1 MRLLFSI
8 LVLAVLIGRGPAG
21 FAEEPQR
28 SKENLITMN
37 FENIDI
43 SVLAKFISQ
52 ITGKN
57 FILDESVTGKVSII
71 APAKVTPMQAYCIF
85 QSALQMKGFATV
97 DAGPIIKILPSRDAR
112 AWAALTRSQEPAGQ
126 CAQAIPSSSTTAAVH
141 SGATTRPNLPAST
154 GSATN

>member
-8 LVLAVLIGRGPAG
+8 LVLAVLIGLGPMG
-21 FAEEPQR
+21 FAQEPQTG
-28 SKENLITMN
+28 SKENLVTMN
-37 FENIDI
+37 FENVDI

-57 FILDESVTGKVSII
+57 FVLDESVTGKVSII

-85 QSALQMKGFATV
+85 ESALQMKGFATV

-126 CAQAIPSSSTTAAVH
+126 CAQAIPPDNTTVH
-141 SGATTRPNLPAST
+141 
-154 GSATN
+154 